1 MPASTTL
8 KLPEDLKQRIGPLA
22 EFAGKTPHAW
32 MIEAL
37 ESQALLA
44 EKRKEFVADALAAE
58 NEVKRSGKAYQLGD
72 VRRYMRDLAHG
83 RKVKRPKP
91 VKW

>member
-1 MPASTTL
+1 MSAPTTL

-22 EFAGKTPHAW
+22 EFACKSPHAW

-37 ESQALLA
+37 EAQASLA

-58 NEVKRSGKAYQLGD
+58 NEVKRSGKVYPLDD
-72 VRRYMRDLAHG
+72 VRRYMRDLAQG